1 MILFDFDVNYI
12 VVIFTFKEIDF
23 IILTWE
29 DKMKRITILFFLIL
43 FSSVFSAE
51 PSWVTNPKK
60 DSRFYYFIG
69 YSEDIDTLANI
80 KDKAFYNAKTKIATS
95 IFEETE
101 VSKIFSTYGNISGDV
116 DLQRSY
122 TEEIK
127 SKSTVQ
133 LTGVEID
140 DFYYEEVDDDGLKFY
155 KVWVLARISR
165 ENFENERNRILGELK
180 RKLELV
186 DKNLELAEK
195 ELKNGN
201 IIASLDAYY
210 TAALSSIKVKER
222 RDEFVVYISKMTKI
236 LQNIQILPAID
247 NPKEIDN
254 INGGNVKFNI
264 FYQNKIPVANA
275 KVNFIL
281 RNNKGNITRQSISS
295 SDGVV
300 NCNIESL
307 SEVNNNSIV
316 YARLALDFP
325 ELTDLEPEYKTFYT
339 TLLDAV
345 GKVNSSYNFS
355 VISSRNKKLTTTV
368 VAVIEEKNNYRIHRN
383 LTSEAQSILISKGYS
398 VKRFP
403 SGVDVNDLVD
413 MEKNEFTILEQNGIK
428 QTLLIVVSGEDPVF
442 NETLGRYIA
451 NYNLSVQLIDV
462 ASREIVNSKSSRVTV
477 TGTSEKGIAN
487 FFLSVISRE
496 LKKLIK

>member
-1 MILFDFDVNYI
+1 MKKWFIL
-12 VVIFTFKEIDF
+12 
-23 IILTWE
+23 
-29 DKMKRITILFFLIL
+29 LFL
-43 FSSVFSAE
+43 FSFVFGAE

-60 DSRFYYFIG
+60 DAKFYYFVG

-116 DLQRSY
+116 ELQRNY

-133 LTGVEID
+133 LTGVEIE
-140 DFYYEEVDDDGLKFY
+140 DFYYEEIDDDGLKFY
-155 KVWVLARISR
+155 KVWVLAKISKT
-165 ENFENERNRILGELK
+165 NFENERNRILAELK

-186 DKNLELAEK
+186 DKNLELAES

-236 LQNIQILPAID
+236 LQNIQIAPSPD
-247 NPKEIDN
+247 NPKQIDSL
-254 INGGNVKFNI
+254 NGGNIKFNVL
-264 FYQNKIPVANA
+264 YQNKVPIANA

-281 RNNKGNITRQSISS
+281 RNNKGNISRQAISS
-295 SDGVV
+295 SDGIVS
-300 NCNIESL
+300 CNIESL
-307 SEVNNNSIV
+307 SDVNNNSLV

-325 ELTDLEPEYKTFYT
+325 ELSDLEPEYKTFYN

-345 GKVNSSYNFS
+345 GKVNSSYTFS
-355 VISSRNKKLTTTV
+355 VISSRNKKLATTV
-368 VAVIEEKNNYRIHRN
+368 IAVIEEKNSYKIHRN

-398 VKRFP
+398 IKKFP
-403 SGVDVNDLVD
+403 SGIDINDLVEMD
-413 MEKNEFTILEQNGIK
+413 KNELSILEQNGIK
-428 QTLLIVVSGEDPVF
+428 QALVVVVSGEDPLF
-442 NETLGRYIA
+442 NETLNRYIA
-451 NYNLSVQLIDV
+451 NYNLSLQLIDV
-462 ASREIVNSKSSRVTV
+462 ASGEIINSKSSRVTV
-477 TGTSEKGIAN
+477 TSATERGISTS
-487 FFLSVISRE
+487 FLSVISRE